1 MPKPPSPRSTPQ
13 PDSSASLSSTSANPP
28 SADSSSAPRPA
39 PPAGSLLSKSPPT
52 PLPSSQALSPRKRRV
67 FSADYKLKILEE
79 AAQAHEPG
87 SLGALLRRENLYSS
101 HLTCWRRELDLHGK
115 LGMTAIQRGRKP
127 KLDPKDLRIHELES
141 KLAKVEREALL
152 LRQLVDLQKKVSEM
166 LALATPNEKP

>member
-39 PPAGSLLSKSPPT
+39 PPAGSLLSKSTST
-52 PLPSSQALSPRKRRV
+52 PIPSSQALSPRKRRV

-87 SLGALLRRENLYSS
+87 SLGALLRREHLYSS

-141 KLAKVEREALL
+141 KLAKVEREALF

-166 LALATPNEKP
+166 LELATPNEKP